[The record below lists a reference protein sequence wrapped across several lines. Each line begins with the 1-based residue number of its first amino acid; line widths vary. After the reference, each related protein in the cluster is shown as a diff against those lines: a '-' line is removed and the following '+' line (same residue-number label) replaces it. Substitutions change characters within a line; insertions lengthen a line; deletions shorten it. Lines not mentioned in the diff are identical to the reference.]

1 VWGKAPQIKKYK
13 PREGSQGRERPL
25 QNKYRVNLQ
34 QKETISARNELT
46 LREGTA
52 PAKQPA
58 PASNRKSLI
67 YKKLSYLGKKRQKKA

>member
-1 VWGKAPQIKKYK
+1 VPIQ
-13 PREGSQGRERPL
+13 
-25 QNKYRVNLQ
+25 YRVNFQ

-58 PASNRKSLI
+58 LARKRKSLI
-67 YKKLSYLGKKRQKKA
+67 YKKLSYLGKKRQKKSLMF